1 MQRVQ
6 TCNRFAAP
14 LINALTGCRLGRN
27 ALLLTLWEWLIWFPI
42 TFVLPHTAHSL
53 ATILPFFKRDPS
65 TKPLHSREKKNRNQV
80 ILEETLCPPDFRSL
94 EWETFGFDEENIF
107 SSSSLIGAFA

>member
-1 MQRVQ
+1 MQ

-14 LINALTGCRLGRN
+14 LIIALTGCRFGRN

-53 ATILPFFKRDPS
+53 ATVL
-65 TKPLHSREKKNRNQV
+65 
-80 ILEETLCPPDFRSL
+80 
-94 EWETFGFDEENIF
+94 TF
-107 SSSSLIGAFA
+107 L